1 MPQGGGCHAA
11 ASAEAAASASWKVA
25 GEEEEE
31 EGPWYASMRSTK
43 VARRP
48 RPAEKEERPRKGRR
62 RPEKEKQR
70 CALREAEEER
80 SLELVDD
87 DGEVSE
93 DVVEGA

>member
-62 RPEKEKQR
+62 RPEKENQSS
-70 CALREAEEER
+70 ALREAEER

-93 DVVEGA
+93 YVVEGA

>member
-1 MPQGGGCHAA
+1 M
-11 ASAEAAASASWKVA
+11 A

-62 RPEKEKQR
+62 RPEKEKRR
-70 CALREAEEER
+70 CALLEAEER

-87 DGEVSE
+87 DGEVAE